1 MPFVQIQ
8 FRRGTATQ
16 WTAENPVLA
25 AGEMAIETDTNLYKI
40 GDGVTRWIPLPYG
53 GLHGPTGTTGPT
65 GYDGTT
71 GTTGPT
77 GYDGTEGST
86 GPTGHTGY
94 DGTAGSTG
102 PTGMSGAEGP
112 TGPTG
117 YDGTEGSTGPTGYTG
132 ATGST
137 GPTGHT
143 GPTGPVTTY
152 IFDGG
157 GASNVYT
164 LGPAFDCGNAI

>member
-8 FRRGTATQ
+8 FRRGLATQ
-16 WTAENPVLA
+16 WTADNPLLA
-25 AGEMAIETDTNLYKI
+25 VGEMAIETDTNLYKI
-40 GDGVTRWIPLPYG
+40 GDGVTRWILLPYG

-65 GYDGTT
+65 GYNGTT
-71 GTTGPT
+71 GTTGPTGYNGTEGSTGPTGSTGTEGATGATGPT

-86 GPTGHTGY
+86 GPTGDASNVT
-94 DGTAGSTG
+94 
-102 PTGMSGAEGP
+102 GP

-117 YDGTEGSTGPTGYTG
+117 DASNVTGP
-132 ATGST
+132 
-137 GPTGHT
+137 T
-143 GPTGPVTTY
+143 GPTGPVTSF

-157 GASNVYT
+157 GASNTYT

>member
-8 FRRGTATQ
+8 FRRGLATQ
-16 WTAENPVLA
+16 WTAENPLLA
-25 AGEMAIETDTNLYKI
+25 VGEMAIETDTNLYKI
-40 GDGVTRWIPLPYG
+40 GDGVTRWILLPYG

-77 GYDGTEGST
+77 GYDGTTGTT
-86 GPTGHTGY
+86 GPTGPTGY
-94 DGTAGSTG
+94 TGTEG

-117 YDGTEGSTGPTGYTG
+117 YDGTGGSTGPTGYTG